1 MTAQNQI
8 SGTIRNRLI
17 WSLAAL
23 AVGLA
28 ILGVSVMLILSKPA
42 PAAIGGPFK
51 LMTQDG
57 NALSSDD
64 LKGTPFLVF
73 FGYTYCPDF
82 CPTTLYD
89 LGEDLAALGPDADK
103 LKILFVS
110 VDPQRDIPE
119 HLKLYLSAF
128 DPRIVGLTGTPQQVA
143 DIAKAYKVIYQRV
156 GGGTDYTV
164 NHTVTVFLMDK
175 RGNFFSAINWQEP
188 QNSRLAKLKRLIDA
202 K

>member
-1 MTAQNQI
+1 MTAQDLTSN
-8 SGTIRNRLI
+8 TIRRRLI

-28 ILGVSVMLILSKPA
+28 VLGASAFLILSKPT

-51 LMTQDG
+51 LTTQDG
-57 NALSSDD
+57 TSLSSDD

-103 LKILFVS
+103 LKLLFVS
-110 VDPQRDIPE
+110 VDPQRDTPE

-128 DPRIVGLTGTPQQVA
+128 DPRVVGLTGTPQQIT
-143 DIAKAYKVIYQRV
+143 DITKAYRVLYQRV

-188 QNSRLAKLKRLIDA
+188 QNSRLAKLRRLVEA